1 MSPGLDLN
9 HYQPNIPV
17 RINAKK
23 QQSNEG
29 WLGFGK
35 LDITSKSPSMSL
47 SKKKCLKEASRN
59 LYKML
64 RILDKKI
71 TTIAVQKIPK
81 KGLGLALNDRL
92 FKASKNNER

>member
-64 RILDKKI
+64 RILDKK
-71 TTIAVQKIPK
+71 
-81 KGLGLALNDRL
+81 
-92 FKASKNNER
+92 KNNYNSSAENSKKRTRLSTKRSII